1 MRMHLPT
8 YSLKEAYRTRSNN
21 GLSCFSIFI
30 DHGVSNMASRETL
43 KYINFKVGT
52 SSSKIMLF
60 LPYAYIYKHN
70 IHYIYMCFSGISAY
84 VSVAIFD

>member
-1 MRMHLPT
+1 MRMHLST
-8 YSLKEAYRTRSNN
+8 YNLKEAYITRSNN

-60 LPYAYIYKHN
+60 FRMHLYIYKHTL
-70 IHYIYMCFSGISAY
+70 YIYRCVPGISVY

>member
-1 MRMHLPT
+1 
-8 YSLKEAYRTRSNN
+8 
-21 GLSCFSIFI
+21 
-30 DHGVSNMASRETL
+30 MASRETL

-60 LPYAYIYKHN
+60 FRMHLYIYKHTL
-70 IHYIYMCFSGISAY
+70 YIYRCVPGISVY